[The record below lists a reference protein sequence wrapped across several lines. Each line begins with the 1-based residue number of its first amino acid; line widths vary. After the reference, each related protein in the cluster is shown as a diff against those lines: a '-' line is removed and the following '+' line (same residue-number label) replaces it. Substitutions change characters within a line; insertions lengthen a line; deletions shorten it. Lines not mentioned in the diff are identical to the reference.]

1 MLLLVAPNERKVR
14 IEVGY
19 GLEGTLT
26 DALSKVIIAN
36 AITPRFKTGDFSG
49 GIARGVDD
57 IITVLSGDSAE
68 WQPKINVRSESKAE
82 DYRQAVPDPVHRLP
96 DFLHL
101 VSDPPLR
108 RWPAARAGQP
118 ARPHHLPGRLGI
130 VGLGRR
136 WRRGL
141 FRRLRRRVFRR
152 WRFLRRRWRFGELV
166 MRLLRASL
174 AGLLALSLA
183 SLAALALDFPALT
196 GRVVDQAD
204 ILSPAVRTD
213 VAAQSKELEEK
224 SGIQLVVATVPSLQ
238 GSDIETFANQLFRAW
253 ELGQAQKNNGI
264 LLLVAPNERKVRIE
278 VGYGLEGTL
287 TDALASTII
296 SGAIVPHFKRGDFSG
311 GVEGGVHGIVAV
323 LRTDPSQWQ
332 AQALV
337 AAPKPRWFGEYVIM
351 FVVFS
356 VFLGAFALFIKDL
369 IGRFLH
375 PAPHG
380 HYVKRGERSIY
391 ISPRHASGG
400 SSSWGG
406 SDSHDSGSSSSSQA
420 ISPVAADRQA
430 AAEPRGAG
438 DGIHEGT
445 A

>member
-1 MLLLVAPNERKVR
+1 
-14 IEVGY
+14 
-19 GLEGTLT
+19 
-26 DALSKVIIAN
+26 
-36 AITPRFKTGDFSG
+36 
-49 GIARGVDD
+49 
-57 IITVLSGDSAE
+57 
-68 WQPKINVRSESKAE
+68 
-82 DYRQAVPDPVHRLP
+82 
-96 DFLHL
+96 
-101 VSDPPLR
+101 
-108 RWPAARAGQP
+108 
-118 ARPHHLPGRLGI
+118 
-130 VGLGRR
+130 
-136 WRRGL
+136 
-141 FRRLRRRVFRR
+141 
-152 WRFLRRRWRFGELV
+152 

-174 AGLLALSLA
+174 AGLLVLSLA

-224 SGIQLVVATVPSLQ
+224 SGIQLVAATVPSLH
-238 GSDIETFANQLFRAW
+238 GGDIETFANQLFRAW

-311 GVEGGVHGIVAV
+311 GVEGDVHGIVAV

-375 PAPHG
+375 PPPHG

-391 ISPRHASGG
+391 ISPRHSSGG

-406 SDSHDSGSSSSSQA
+406 GGSYDSGSSSSSG
-420 ISPVAADRQA
+420 SGDFSGGGGSSGGG
-430 AAEPRGAG
+430 GASG
-438 DGIHEGT
+438 SW
-445 A
+445 

>member
-1 MLLLVAPNERKVR
+1 M
-14 IEVGY
+14 
-19 GLEGTLT
+19 
-26 DALSKVIIAN
+26 
-36 AITPRFKTGDFSG
+36 
-49 GIARGVDD
+49 
-57 IITVLSGDSAE
+57 
-68 WQPKINVRSESKAE
+68 
-82 DYRQAVPDPVHRLP
+82 
-96 DFLHL
+96 
-101 VSDPPLR
+101 
-108 RWPAARAGQP
+108 
-118 ARPHHLPGRLGI
+118 
-130 VGLGRR
+130 
-136 WRRGL
+136 
-141 FRRLRRRVFRR
+141 
-152 WRFLRRRWRFGELV
+152 
-166 MRLLRASL
+166 SL
-174 AGLLALSLA
+174 GLLALSLA

-204 ILSPAVRTD
+204 ILSPAVRSD

-278 VGYGLEGTL
+278 VGYGLKGTL

-369 IGRFLH
+369 IGSSLH
-375 PAPHG
+375 PPHG

-391 ISPRHASGG
+391 ISPRHSSGS

-406 SDSHDSGSSSSSQA
+406 SNSYVAAAAAPAQFA
-420 ISPVAADRQA
+420 ISPVAADRPA

-438 DGIHEGT
+438 DGVHEGT

>member
-1 MLLLVAPNERKVR
+1 M
-14 IEVGY
+14 
-19 GLEGTLT
+19 
-26 DALSKVIIAN
+26 
-36 AITPRFKTGDFSG
+36 
-49 GIARGVDD
+49 
-57 IITVLSGDSAE
+57 
-68 WQPKINVRSESKAE
+68 
-82 DYRQAVPDPVHRLP
+82 
-96 DFLHL
+96 
-101 VSDPPLR
+101 
-108 RWPAARAGQP
+108 
-118 ARPHHLPGRLGI
+118 RP
-130 VGLGRR
+130 
-136 WRRGL
+136 
-141 FRRLRRRVFRR
+141 
-152 WRFLRRRWRFGELV
+152 
-166 MRLLRASL
+166 LRASL

-253 ELGQAQKNNGI
+253 ELGQAQKNNGV

-356 VFLGAFALFIKDL
+356 VFLGAFAIKDL
-369 IGRFLH
+369 IGRFLQRRLT
-375 PAPHG
+375 AITSNAASA
-380 HYVKRGERSIY
+380 RF
-391 ISPRHASGG
+391 ISPRAMRPVARQAGAAAILMTAAAAPV
-400 SSSWGG
+400 
-406 SDSHDSGSSSSSQA
+406 QA